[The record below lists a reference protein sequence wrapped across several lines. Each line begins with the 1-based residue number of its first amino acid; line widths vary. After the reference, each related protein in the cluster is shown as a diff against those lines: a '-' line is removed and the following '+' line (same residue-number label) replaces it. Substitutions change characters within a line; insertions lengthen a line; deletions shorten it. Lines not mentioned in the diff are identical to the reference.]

1 MKTQS
6 QAKYCAGVSPVLH
19 RRDAGATKLWLALAG
34 VIFVPAVSQS
44 AVAPQWVWSTAERQA
59 DQWVCL
65 RGEVQAGR
73 QLRRAELRV
82 VADFCHARVFINGK
96 PVATRGP
103 YETLLTRDVTD
114 YLRSGK
120 NTLGVC
126 CRSARG
132 PAAVFMR
139 LDLQYADG
147 SKQTVVSDKTW
158 QAANLT
164 GERLDWPKGEVKWQP
179 VAALGAVAR
188 FPWGDTSAGIAVQ
201 PADDYTQ
208 WKRAIA
214 AKAGTD
220 PRTFETLPGYEVDLI
235 RSAAK
240 GEDSWVSLA
249 IDPRGR
255 LIVAQEK
262 RGLLRLTL
270 PKTKGGPVRVERIN
284 DTLAECRGLL
294 FAHDSLY
301 AMANNDKAL
310 FRLRDTNGDDR
321 YDEVKRLGQFTG
333 GVGHGRN
340 QITLG
345 PDGMIY
351 GIFGDSVDEPADS
364 RRKPPALARPN
375 RFEKTHSGFVART
388 DAAGLRWEV
397 VVRGL
402 RNPFGIDF
410 NPQGD
415 MFTYDADAEH
425 DSGSSWYR
433 PTRIDHLLPGSDFLW
448 RRVTK
453 QWPPYFPDR
462 ADMPRPTLDIGK
474 GSPTAVE
481 FGTKSSFPPRYR
493 RALYALDW
501 TYGRILAVHLSP
513 RGASYAAGV
522 ETFLRGQPLNVTDV
536 EFGADGAMYFTT
548 GGRGTQSAL
557 YRVRYTGEKVSPTK
571 RTVQQQARDAHA
583 DRSRRTRRQLE
594 SYIGRQHI
602 DALGIAWPH
611 LSSSDPWIRHAARL
625 VVESQPTDTWR
636 KRALDE
642 RNTDAQLAALMALA
656 RVGAASDMPAI
667 VEPLF
672 RLPLRQF
679 TERQKLEAL
688 FLLGRY
694 VDETTESSD
703 ALRLAAIGRA
713 ALIYPDASSK
723 VNERLS
729 LMLSE
734 IGGPAFVQTTMSLL
748 LRAPDQRQQFHYLYV
763 LRGLKDGWT
772 NELRQSYFLA
782 LRQMDDYI
790 GGAGMPTFRRSIRS
804 EALAAVPADRRASYE
819 KLLAAKA
826 EPWLTEVPK
835 EQRPLVRKWTIE
847 ELEGVTKQ
855 LGKGHNFDRGRKMFA
870 VARCV
875 VCHQMR
881 GRGGVSGPDLTAVSR
896 RFSPR
901 DVLVSVVDP
910 SRIVAP
916 KYQARAFVLK
926 DGRVLVGRIAQSDYR
941 SPQLRLTPDLLSPE
955 KIVTFAK
962 LDVEQSKASKVSP
975 MPTGMLDTLN
985 KDEILDLLAY
995 ILAAGDAKHP
1005 MFKR

>member
-1 MKTQS
+1 
-6 QAKYCAGVSPVLH
+6 A
-19 RRDAGATKLWLALAG
+19 
-34 VIFVPAVSQS
+34 AV
-44 AVAPQWVWSTAERQA
+44 
-59 DQWVCL
+59 
-65 RGEVQAGR
+65 
-73 QLRRAELRV
+73 
-82 VADFCHARVFINGK
+82 
-96 PVATRGP
+96 GP
-103 YETLLTRDVTD
+103 YENLLTLDVTD
-114 YLRSGK
+114 DLHSGK

-147 SKQTVVSDKTW
+147 SKQSVVSDKTW
-158 QAANLT
+158 QATTLPSKL
-164 GERLDWPKGEVKWQP
+164 LDWPKSEIKWQP
-179 VAALGAVAR
+179 AVALGAVAR
-188 FPWGDTSAGIAVQ
+188 FPWGDTSAGIAVK
-201 PADDYTQ
+201 PTDDYTQ

-214 AKAGTD
+214 AKTGTD

-235 RSAAK
+235 RSAAQ

-255 LIVAQEK
+255 CIIAQEK

-270 PKTKGGPVRVERIN
+270 PKKKGGPVRVERIN
-284 DTLAECRGLL
+284 DSLAECRGLL
-294 FAHDSLY
+294 FANDSLY

-310 FRLRDTNGDDR
+310 FRLRDSNGDDR
-321 YDEVKRLGQFTG
+321 YDEVKRLGQFAG

-340 QITLG
+340 QLTLG

-351 GIFGDSVDEPADS
+351 GIFGDSVDEPTDA

-375 RFEKTHSGFVART
+375 RHEKTPSGFVART
-388 DAAGLRWEV
+388 DANGLRWEV

-415 MFTYDADAEH
+415 MFTYDADAEY

-448 RRVTK
+448 RRVTG

-462 ADMPRPTLDIGK
+462 PDMPTPTLDIGK

-481 FGTKSSFPPRYR
+481 FGTKSSFPPRYQ

-522 ETFLRGQPLNVTDV
+522 ENFLRGQPLNVTDV

-548 GGRGTQSAL
+548 GGRGTQAAL
-557 YRVRYTGEKVSPTK
+557 YRVRYTGQKVPPAK
-571 RTVQQQARDAHA
+571 RTIQQQARDAHA
-583 DRSRRTRRQLE
+583 DKSRRMRRQLE
-594 SYIGRQHI
+594 SFIGRQHSG
-602 DALGIAWPH
+602 ALDVAWPR
-611 LSSSDPWIRHAARL
+611 LASSDPWLRHAARL
-625 VVESQPTDTWR
+625 VVESQPTEVWR

-642 RNTDAQLAALMALA
+642 RNTDAQLAGLMALA
-656 RVGAASDMPAI
+656 RVGATSDMPKI
-667 VEPLF
+667 VERLLK
-672 RLPLRQF
+672 LPLKQF
-679 TERQKLEAL
+679 AERQKLESL
-688 FLLGRY
+688 FLFDRY
-694 VDETTESSD
+694 LAESAESSD
-703 ALRLAAIGRA
+703 ARRTAVIEILAS
-713 ALIYPDASSK
+713 LYPDSSPK

-729 LMLSE
+729 LMLS
-734 IGGPAFVQTTMSLL
+734 ALADTDFVRNTVQLL
-748 LRAPDQRQQFHYLYV
+748 HQAPDQRQQFHYLYV
-763 LRGLKDGWT
+763 LRGVKRGWT
-772 NELRQSYFLA
+772 DDLRRSYFLA

-790 GGAGMPTFRRSIRS
+790 GGEGMPTFRRLIRS
-804 EALAAVPADRRASYE
+804 EALASLPADQRKPFE

-826 EPWLTEVPK
+826 EPWLAEVPK
-835 EQRPLVRKWTIE
+835 EKRPLVRKWTIE
-847 ELEGVTKQ
+847 ELADASKQ
-855 LGKGHNFDRGRKMFA
+855 LGTGHNFQRGRRMFA
-870 VARCV
+870 TARCV

-881 GRGGVSGPDLTAVSR
+881 GRGGVSGPDLSAVAR
-896 RFSPR
+896 RFSPH

-910 SRIVAP
+910 SRVVAP

-926 DGRVLVGRIAQSDYR
+926 DGRVLVGRIAQNDYR
-941 SPQLRLTPDLLSPE
+941 SPQLRLTPDLLAPE
-955 KIVTFAK
+955 KVVTFAK
-962 LDVEQSKASKVSP
+962 LDVEESQPSKISP
-975 MPTGMLDTLN
+975 MPTGLLDTLDR
-985 KDEILDLLAY
+985 DEILDLLAY

-1005 MFKR
+1005 LFKR